1 MFHVTGVVLDMRGI
15 PIENALVALNTE
27 WDTTNALGEFSLS
40 VPAGKYVLKVMRKGY
55 KTHKEVISIKED
67 IDLEIHLSK

>member
-1 MFHVTGVVLDMRGI
+1 MVHVTGVVLDMRGI

-27 WDTTNALGEFSLS
+27 WDTTSALGEFSLS

-67 IDLEIHLSK
+67 IDLEIRLSK